1 MPPVR
6 ALSARNGEGPV
17 SLASPLAELSDEELV
32 ARVAAGDR
40 RAYGLLVERH
50 LDRTVTIAVR
60 VLGNRAEAED
70 VAQEAFLRLWQGAGR
85 FKPGGARFATWFYR
99 VTMNLCLDRKRRPTA
114 AALDESV
121 DPPDTRPDPGAVLEE
136 RRFAGALAHAVA
148 DLPERQR
155 AAISLTYDA
164 GLSNAEAAKALDVSV
179 KALETLLVR
188 AKRGL
193 RDRLAGW
200 RGGASTDGV
209 QP

>member
-1 MPPVR
+1 MPPGRV
-6 ALSARNGEGPV
+6 LSARDGEDPV
-17 SLASPLAELSDEELV
+17 TLAQPTAEPSDEDLV

-50 LDRTVTIAVR
+50 LDRTVTVAQR
-60 VLGNRAEAED
+60 VLANRAEAED
-70 VAQEAFLRLWQGAGR
+70 VAQEAFLKLWQGADR
-85 FKPGGARFATWFYR
+85 FRPGGARFSTWFYR
-99 VTMNLCLDRKRRPTA
+99 VTMNLCLDRKRRPA
-114 AALDESV
+114 AAPLDDSV
-121 DPPDTRPDPGAVLEE
+121 DPADTRPDPGEVLE
-136 RRFAGALAHAVA
+136 RHRFAGALAGAVA

-200 RGGASTDGV
+200 RGGHPTDGG